1 MMNAKHQMRE
11 MIQDIVQRIVAG
23 YAPQKVI
30 LFGSYAY
37 GEPDE
42 DSDIDLLIIKDTD
55 KRPIE
60 RWMEVKRLLRDRS
73 SRVSVSPLVYT
84 RREFEYRLAIK
95 DFFIQEVL
103 EKGEVLY
110 G

>member
-1 MMNAKHQMRE
+1 MTGTGEARQM
-11 MIQDIVQRIVAG
+11 IADILRKIVAV

-37 GEPDE
+37 GKPNE

-60 RWMEVKRLLRDRS
+60 RWMEVKRLLRDRN
-73 SRVSVSPLVYT
+73 RTVSVSPLVYT
-84 RREFEYRLAIK
+84 RQELEQRLAIQ
-95 DFFIQEVL
+95 DYFIQEVL

>member
-1 MMNAKHQMRE
+1 MVGKTETQQVIR
-11 MIQDIVQRIVAG
+11 DILSKIVAE

-37 GEPDE
+37 GEPNE

-60 RWMEVKRLLRDRS
+60 RWMEVKRLLRDRN
-73 SRVSVSPLVYT
+73 RTVSVSPLVYT
-84 RREFEYRLAIK
+84 RQELEQRLAIQ
-95 DFFIQEVL
+95 DFFVQEVL

>member
-1 MMNAKHQMRE
+1 MNDKHQVRE
-11 MIQDIVQRIVAG
+11 MIEDIVQRIVAG

-30 LFGSYAY
+30 LFGSHAY
-37 GEPDE
+37 GQPDE
-42 DSDIDLLIIKDTD
+42 DSDIDLLIIKETD
-55 KRPIE
+55 KRPLD

-73 SRVSVSPLVYT
+73 RRVSVSPLVYT
-84 RREFEYRLAIK
+84 GGEIEDRLAVK